1 MRGINELAEHDA
13 KWRTIALKITCNKM
27 TADDLVQDMYLKL
40 MDKDKD
46 LSDYYVTMT
55 LKSIFTDGVKKTT
68 MKNRTQGLVNEEQ
81 IEDESTKFEA
91 DDKQQALLDKI
102 QSLPFH
108 QQEFIAESYDNSLRK
123 IEGIYDINYGFIYR
137 ELHKG
142 LEDVLG
148 KNGKDKMYSN
158 NNLKI
163 RKAKKNN
170 EEELMT
176 DEEFALWVEGIINS
190 NDIMTDKEFE
200 DWTEAIIKKK

>member
-27 TADDLVQDMYLKL
+27 TADDLVQDMYIKL
-40 MDKDKD
+40 MDNDKD
-46 LSDYYVTMT
+46 LNDYYVTMT
-55 LKSIFTDGVKKTT
+55 LKSIFTDGVKKTS

-81 IEDESTKFEA
+81 IEDESNKFEA

-176 DEEFALWVEGIINS
+176 DEEFALWVEGILNS
-190 NDIMTDKEFE
+190 DDIMTDKEFE

>member
-27 TADDLVQDMYLKL
+27 TADDLVQDMYIKL
-40 MDKDKD
+40 MDNDKD
-46 LSDYYVTMT
+46 LNDYYVTMT
-55 LKSIFTDGVKKTT
+55 LKSIFTDGVKKTS

-81 IEDESTKFEA
+81 IEDESNKFEA

-176 DEEFALWVEGIINS
+176 DEEFALWVEGILNS
-190 NDIMTDKEFE
+190 DDIMTDKEFE
-200 DWTEAIIKKK
+200 DWTEAIIKK